1 MSFLVALILT
11 VIPDFSMPL
20 EYKRLDNGLEVVVL
34 EDHTVPLV
42 TVQVWYKVGS
52 KYERYGK
59 TGISHMLEHMMFKG
73 TKNLPPGEYHKF
85 IRSVGGT
92 ENAFTSKERTVY
104 WSVVPSK
111 YLEKILE
118 IESDRMVNCVFNDFE
133 SEKNVVAEERRWS
146 RENSPMGR
154 LWDSFYATL
163 FMSHPYHHPVIG
175 WMSDIENFSLHDV
188 KKHYERYYAPD
199 NALLVVVGDVK
210 SEDVFK
216 LAKKY
221 FGRIKKRSNPT
232 EVISKEPD
240 WNETRTLNLTG
251 ENYPRVLMVGYAVP
265 GYKHADYPAL
275 EILSII
281 LGEGLSSRLQDI
293 LVDKG
298 IATRAGSWLSSMHD
312 YSVFA
317 IQAYPSPGIKHDSLL
332 RVIDEEIER
341 IKRAGVTEEEL
352 ERALR
357 LVYANLV
364 ISGQSLY
371 RRGLTIGNFYIVADD
386 PLGVNHYFE
395 RLKGVKLEDIKRVAS
410 KYLLSTKRVIAFMD
424 TKKESE

>member
-73 TKNLPPGEYHKF
+73 TKNLSPGEYHKF

-118 IESDRMVNCVFNDFE
+118 NESDRMVNCIFNDFE

-163 FMSHPYHHPVIG
+163 FMAHPYHHPVIG
-175 WMSDIENFSLHDV
+175 WMSDIENFSLDDV

-221 FGRIKKRSNPT
+221 FGRIKKRSNPIQ
-232 EVISKEPD
+232 VISKEPD
-240 WNETRTLNLTG
+240 WNGARTLNLTR
-251 ENYPRVLMVGYAVP
+251 ENYPRVLMVGYVVP

-298 IATRAGSWLSSMHD
+298 IATRAASWLSSMHD

-341 IKRAGVTEEEL
+341 IKREGVSEEEL

-371 RRGLTIGNFYIVADD
+371 RRGLTIGDFYIVADD

>member
-73 TKNLPPGEYHKF
+73 TKNLPPGGYHKF

-118 IESDRMVNCVFNDFE
+118 NESDRMVNCIFNDFE

-163 FMSHPYHHPVIG
+163 FMAHPYHHPVIG
-175 WMSDIENFSLHDV
+175 WMSDIENFSLDDV

-221 FGRIKKRSNPT
+221 FGRIKKRSNPIQ
-232 EVISKEPD
+232 VISKEPD
-240 WNETRTLNLTG
+240 WNGARTLNLTR
-251 ENYPRVLMVGYAVP
+251 ENYPRVLMVGYVVP

-298 IATRAGSWLSSMHD
+298 IATRAASWLSSMHD

-341 IKRAGVTEEEL
+341 IKREGVSEEEL

-371 RRGLTIGNFYIVADD
+371 RRGLTIGDFYIVADD

>member
-175 WMSDIENFSLHDV
+175 WMSDIENFSLDDV

-251 ENYPRVLMVGYAVP
+251 ENYPRVLMVGYTVP

-332 RVIDEEIER
+332 RVIDEVIER
-341 IKRAGVTEEEL
+341 IKREGVSEEEL

-357 LVYANLV
+357 LVYVNLV

-386 PLGVNHYFE
+386 PLGVNRYFE

>member
-73 TKNLPPGEYHKF
+73 TKNLSPGEYHKF

-163 FMSHPYHHPVIG
+163 FMSHPYHHPIIG
-175 WMSDIENFSLHDV
+175 WMSDIENFSLDDV

-240 WNETRTLNLTG
+240 WNGARTLNLTR
-251 ENYPRVLMVGYAVP
+251 ENYPRVLMVGYVVP

-281 LGEGLSSRLQDI
+281 LGEGLCSRLQDI
-293 LVDKG
+293 LLDKG

-341 IKRAGVTEEEL
+341 IKREGVTEEEL
-352 ERALR
+352 GRALR

>member
-1 MSFLVALILT
+1 MSFFVALMLT

-20 EYKRLDNGLEVVVL
+20 KYTRLDNGLEVVVL

-73 TKNLPPGEYHKF
+73 TKSLPPGEYHKF

-118 IESDRMVNCVFNDFE
+118 IESDRMVNCIFDGFE
-133 SEKNVVAEERRWS
+133 SEKKVVAEERRWS

-175 WMSDIENFSLHDV
+175 WMSDIENFSLSDV
-188 KKHYERYYAPD
+188 KEHYERYYAPD

-221 FGRIKKRSNPT
+221 FGRIKKRSNPAQ
-232 EVISKEPD
+232 VISKEPD
-240 WNETRTLNLTG
+240 WNEIRTLHLTG
-251 ENYPRVLMVGYAVP
+251 ENYPRVLMIGYVTP
-265 GYKHADYPAL
+265 GYKHADSPAL

-293 LVDKG
+293 LVDRG
-298 IATRAGSWLSSMHD
+298 IATRAGTWFSSMHD
-312 YSVFA
+312 YSVFV
-317 IQAYPSPGIKHDSLL
+317 IQAYPSPGIQHDSLL
-332 RVIDEEIER
+332 RLIDEEIEK
-341 IKRAGVTEEEL
+341 IKKEGVSEAEL

-371 RRGLTIGNFYIVADD
+371 RRGLTIGGFYIVADD

-395 RLKGVKLEDIKRVAS
+395 RLKAVELEDIKRVAS
-410 KYLLSTKRVIAFMD
+410 KYLLSNKRVIAFMD

>member
-175 WMSDIENFSLHDV
+175 WMSDIENFSLDDV

-221 FGRIKKRSNPT
+221 FGRVKKRSNPT

-251 ENYPRVLMVGYAVP
+251 ENYPRVLMVGYTVP

-332 RVIDEEIER
+332 RVIDEVIER
-341 IKRAGVTEEEL
+341 IKREGVSEEEL

-357 LVYANLV
+357 LVYVNLV

-386 PLGVNHYFE
+386 PLGVNRYFE

>member
-1 MSFLVALILT
+1 
-11 VIPDFSMPL
+11 
-20 EYKRLDNGLEVVVL
+20 VVL

-73 TKNLPPGEYHKF
+73 TKNLSPGEYHKF

-118 IESDRMVNCVFNDFE
+118 NESDRMVNCIFNDFE

-163 FMSHPYHHPVIG
+163 FMAHPYHHPVIG
-175 WMSDIENFSLHDV
+175 WMSDIENFSLDDV

-221 FGRIKKRSNPT
+221 FGRIKKRSNPIQ
-232 EVISKEPD
+232 VISKEPD
-240 WNETRTLNLTG
+240 WNGARTLNLTR
-251 ENYPRVLMVGYAVP
+251 ENYPRVLMVGYVVP

-298 IATRAGSWLSSMHD
+298 IATRAASWLSSMHD

-341 IKRAGVTEEEL
+341 IKREGVSEEEL

-371 RRGLTIGNFYIVADD
+371 RRGLTIGDFYIVADD